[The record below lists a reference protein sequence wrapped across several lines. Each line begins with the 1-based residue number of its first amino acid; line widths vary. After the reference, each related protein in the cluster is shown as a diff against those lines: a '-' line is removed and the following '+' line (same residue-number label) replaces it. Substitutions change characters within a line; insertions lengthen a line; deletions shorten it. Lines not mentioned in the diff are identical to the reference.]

1 MSATLTVPS
10 EMVRYLRD
18 GLHNEIG
25 NAAQAI
31 SQVVVEAGHD
41 QHPEWYREPL
51 EHFDQLRAL
60 LDLIGWDD
68 TSTPA
73 EVRVNLREHQRAILA
88 ALGVEMIV
96 ATDDLGE
103 ATRVDAERAT
113 RGEPPQREATAQRV
127 LALREFTSA
136 VKDLVD
142 TRETPEGAIYT
153 ITKLP
158 R

>member
-31 SQVVVEAGHD
+31 SQVVVQANHD

-51 EHFDQLRAL
+51 EHFDQIRTL

-68 TSTPA
+68 TGTPA
-73 EVRVNLREHQRAILA
+73 EVRVDLREHQRAILD

-96 ATDDLGE
+96 ANADMEE
-103 ATRVDAERAT
+103 ADAVDAERAK
-113 RGEPPQREATAQRV
+113 RGETPKRKATTRRV
-127 LALREFTSA
+127 LALREFASA
-136 VKDLVD
+136 AKDLMGLI
-142 TRETPEGAIYT
+142 EMQESG
-153 ITKLP
+153 P
-158 R
+158 RDE